1 MKVDYLSIH
10 FKNSMIPSRTKH
22 ESFDSFGSH
31 AQCKFP
37 YLVNVMSLSSIL
49 LSYSKM
55 KSKYQK
61 ESLIQDQNIRRTL
74 LTKQKICNCQQSC
87 LLFLIQEVFLTL
99 YTIHRSSIQHWL
111 KKGIKSPISSSNH
124 FIDMSVLY

>member
-37 YLVNVMSLSSIL
+37 YFYCYCNEPIL
-49 LSYSKM
+49 YYLFIFQNEIKISKGITNPR
-55 KSKYQK
+55 SKYS
-61 ESLIQDQNIRRTL
+61 EDSSDQT
-74 LTKQKICNCQQSC
+74 KICNCQQSC

-111 KKGIKSPISSSNH
+111 KRGRKPPISISNLLS
-124 FIDMSVLY
+124 I

>member
-1 MKVDYLSIH
+1 MNLSIH
-10 FKNSMIPSRTKH
+10 LALMLNVNSHI
-22 ESFDSFGSH
+22 FI
-31 AQCKFP
+31 
-37 YLVNVMSLSSIL
+37 VIVMSLSSIL
-49 LSYSKM
+49 FSYFKM
-55 KSKYQK
+55 KSKSQK

-111 KKGIKSPISSSNH
+111 KRGRKPPISSSNR